1 MEYFV
6 LVEIDRGIMVAVSE
20 KIRESFPNYSEITV
34 GELAATKCLR
44 EVPSSGVYTKPALG
58 H

>member
-1 MEYFV
+1 MENP
-6 LVEIDRGIMVAVSE
+6 
-20 KIRESFPNYSEITV
+20 FPNYSEMTV